1 MKTLSIAL
9 LLALT
14 AVVGC
19 KKEEILTG
27 SSNCLENEIAKAD
40 RMALCDDPS
49 IEEYLF
55 QGKTVYVSHP
65 GTCGADMASPV
76 FDAHCKSLGSLGGFM
91 GNTRINGEDFSSATF
106 VRTVW
111 KK

>member
-14 AVVGC
+14 AGVGC

-76 FDAHCKSLGSLGGFM
+76 FDADCKSLGSLGGFM